1 MKTTII
7 EDSSHFLELG
17 WSIRK
22 CHNAIKRAYDSSA
35 PDYPTFYEWLDD
47 ARLIFGHP
55 DYSSI
60 RDDKIPDIQ
69 NHPASKRMDVKT
81 KLGRVLEDITFE
93 AVKKL
98 SEGKRQEIAY
108 IENAKK
114 PGSGTDVWFLTANPF
129 LIFNIECKNWNVS
142 KWYED
147 LEKSRKSRFI
157 SLLKTQ
163 VGPRFRI
170 VNKSFNH
177 NKRMQK
183 QSNERNTRPLLIYT
197 GEKTPPSRHTP
208 FFSIDGFCEYYRSSW
223 KEARHSIHLNEF
235 RRDNGSLKPFGISS
249 ILLSDKAIQE
259 QTQDQIDN
267 LAGKIDL
274 LLNTF
279 KKVGLMYAK

>member
-1 MKTTII
+1 MKPAII
-7 EDSSHFLELG
+7 EDSRHFLELG

-22 CHNAIKRAYDSSA
+22 CYNAIKRAYGSSA

-47 ARLIFGHP
+47 ERLIFGHP
-55 DYSSI
+55 DCSSI
-60 RDDKIPDIQ
+60 RGDRIPDIQ
-69 NHPASKRMDVKT
+69 NHPSSRRMDAKT
-81 KLGRVLEDITFE
+81 KLGRVLENITFE

-98 SEGKRQEIAY
+98 SNGKHQEIVY
-108 IENAKK
+108 VENAKK

-142 KWYED
+142 AWYEAP
-147 LEKSRKSRFI
+147 ENSRISRFI
-157 SLLKTQ
+157 SFLKSQ

-170 VNKSFNH
+170 TDKSFNR

-183 QSNERNTRPLLIYT
+183 LSNERNTKPLLIYT
-197 GEKTPPSRHTP
+197 GEAPQSSHNP

-223 KEARHSIHLNEF
+223 SKARHFIHLKEF
-235 RRDNGSLKPFGISS
+235 KRADGSLKPFGISS
-249 ILLSDKAIQE
+249 ILLSDKAVQE
-259 QTQDQIDN
+259 QTQYWIDT

-279 KKVGLMYAK
+279 KKVGLN